1 MSDSKYNDPLKFIKA
16 LENSS
21 LNQTLKAFQK
31 QNKLFEL
38 TNAQSQIGAIAKGID
53 QYKIPLGSSLQTIQK
68 ASSLQN
74 SFKSSVLPSTIFDA
88 FGIGSVVE
96 KFNEQ
101 QRAWRKTIDSLG
113 IGSIQEQFNLQR
125 MMVRSNVN
133 ALGLGSVHQLLA
145 ENSVDKN
152 LTEHAKIGGILDRF
166 REQNIFLNNYLKEK
180 NKVLATLNLNRI
192 QIDNEHGSIFLSELL
207 SWAETNQ
214 PDVQAEVTNYFDE
227 LNNSSNTQSPNNTSP
242 KTISMWANLIIIF
255 ILQFS
260 LSQIESAFF
269 EFVTKPQIE
278 AHYSPKEVKSIIKEE
293 VKKNELNTLYGK
305 RITLTDLNLR
315 DMPKQSATLLET
327 IETGKVLYIVEEK
340 GLHKSWLKVEI
351 DFNGEKVQGYV
362 LRRYTTIIKP

>member
-38 TNAQSQIGAIAKGID
+38 TNAQSQIGVITKGID
-53 QYKIPLGSSLQTIQK
+53 QYKTPLGSSLQTIQK
-68 ASSLQN
+68 VSALQN

-113 IGSIQEQFNLQR
+113 IGSIQKQFNLQR

-145 ENSVDKN
+145 ENSVGNN
-152 LTEHAKIGGILDRF
+152 LTEHVKIGGILDRF
-166 REQNIFLNNYLKEK
+166 RNQNAFFNTYLKEK
-180 NKVLATLNLNRI
+180 NKALATLNLNKI
-192 QIDNEHGSIFLSELL
+192 HLDNEHGSIFLSELL

-214 PDVQAEVTNYFDE
+214 PDVQAEVTNYFHE
-227 LNNSSNTQSPNNTSP
+227 LNNPSNIQPSSDTSP
-242 KTISMWANLIIIF
+242 KTISMWANIIIAF

-269 EFVTKPQIE
+269 EFVTKPLIE
-278 AHYSPKEVKSIIKEE
+278 THYSPKEVKSIVKEE
-293 VKKNELNTLYGK
+293 VKKNELNSLYGK
-305 RITLTDLNLR
+305 RITLTELNLR
-315 DMPKQSATLLET
+315 DMPEQSATLLET
-327 IETGKVLYIVEEK
+327 IEPGKILYIVEEK
-340 GLHKSWLKVEI
+340 SLHKSWLKVEI